1 MNVNELERKIFN
13 LESELERLKALGV
26 FRLVPQREERSDR
39 KGEWLAFKRRDA
51 IIVDEKIPY
60 IRRLSLPFERNESK
74 AQKLLRKM
82 ERTKKA
88 EELVLQ
94 IKALKTR
101 LEEEQRQ
108 AAKIAELSA
117 KVSEY
122 QNKAVEFTTKSAEYA
137 IKAKL
142 FHQRAASCNQKLA
155 ALQRA

>member
-1 MNVNELERKIFN
+1 MNVNELKREIFN
-13 LESELERLKALGV
+13 LESELERLKALGI

-51 IIVDEKIPY
+51 VIIDEKIPY
-60 IRRLSLPFERNESK
+60 IRRLSLPFERNENK
-74 AQKLLRKM
+74 AQKLLRKV

-108 AAKIAELSA
+108 AAKIAELTA
-117 KVSEY
+117 KATEY
-122 QNKAVEFTTKSAEYA
+122 TAKAIEFSTKSTKYA
-137 IKAKL
+137 AKASL
-142 FHQRAASCNQKLA
+142 FRQRAVYCTQQVI
-155 ALQRA
+155 ALQQA